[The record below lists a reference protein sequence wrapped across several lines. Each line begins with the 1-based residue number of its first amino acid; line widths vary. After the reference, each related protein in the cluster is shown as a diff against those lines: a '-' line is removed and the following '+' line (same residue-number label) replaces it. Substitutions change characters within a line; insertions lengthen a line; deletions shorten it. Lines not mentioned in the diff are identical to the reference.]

1 MYDWQVTQLKF
12 LAMANFLLNW
22 EMLIHELLKEWE
34 KKKKSMYSL
43 TTSNYFG
50 AGKSRFI
57 SNTKLLTHSNK
68 CPIHVLLI

>member
-34 KKKKSMYSL
+34 KKKK
-43 TTSNYFG
+43 
-50 AGKSRFI
+50 A
-57 SNTKLLTHSNK
+57 
-68 CPIHVLLI
+68 CIH